1 VSRYRLIVTPLER
14 KSECNPYL
22 LLGAVQAAVLEMWC
36 DAVPYCL
43 IDVVWAIIFGHL
55 SLPVTL

>member
-1 VSRYRLIVTPLER
+1 MTPLER